1 VAPFNAKASGAANC
15 TTRRNDLNAP
25 ARKSHGA
32 NPQGEETMRICIPV
46 NEDQGLQSEVCA
58 HFGSAPAFLIVDT
71 DSGDCRAII
80 NRNQQHSHGM
90 CTPLA
95 SLQGEILDG
104 IVVGGIGMGALNK
117 LMAAGISVFRA
128 AHPTVMATIDS
139 FKAGTLAPMQPG
151 MACGGHGHGHG

>member
-1 VAPFNAKASGAANC
+1 
-15 TTRRNDLNAP
+15 
-25 ARKSHGA
+25 
-32 NPQGEETMRICIPV
+32 MRICIPV

-71 DSGDCRAII
+71 DSNDCRVIV
-80 NRNQQHSHGM
+80 NRNQHHSHGM

-128 AHPTVMATIDS
+128 EHPMVSTTVDA
-139 FKAGTLAPMQPG
+139 FKAGSLIRMQPG
-151 MACGGHGHGHG
+151 MACGGHSHDHGHDHP

>member
-1 VAPFNAKASGAANC
+1 
-15 TTRRNDLNAP
+15 
-25 ARKSHGA
+25 
-32 NPQGEETMRICIPV
+32 MRICIPV

-71 DSGDCRAII
+71 DNSDCRVIV
-80 NRNQQHSHGM
+80 NRNQHHNHGM

-95 SLQGEILDG
+95 SLQGEVLDG

-128 AHPTVMATIDS
+128 EHPTVSTTVEA
-139 FKAGTLAPMQPG
+139 FRAGALQRMQPG
-151 MACGGHGHGHG
+151 MACGGHGHSHP

>member
-1 VAPFNAKASGAANC
+1 
-15 TTRRNDLNAP
+15 
-25 ARKSHGA
+25 
-32 NPQGEETMRICIPV
+32 MRICIPV

-71 DSGDCRAII
+71 DSGDCRAIT
-80 NRNQQHSHGM
+80 NRNQHHSHGM

-117 LMAAGISVFRA
+117 LLTAGISVFRA
-128 AHPTVMATIDS
+128 EHPTVGKTVES

-151 MACGGHGHGHG
+151 MACGGHGHGHGHT

>member
-1 VAPFNAKASGAANC
+1 
-15 TTRRNDLNAP
+15 
-25 ARKSHGA
+25 
-32 NPQGEETMRICIPV
+32 MRICIPV

-71 DSGDCRAII
+71 DSGDCRAIV
-80 NRNQQHSHGM
+80 NRNQHHSHGM

-128 AHPTVMATIDS
+128 AHPTVMATIES

-151 MACGGHGHGHG
+151 MACGGHRHAERDLEIGADFHPPIVAGRASPARRRRPAAACSPAPRAPGW